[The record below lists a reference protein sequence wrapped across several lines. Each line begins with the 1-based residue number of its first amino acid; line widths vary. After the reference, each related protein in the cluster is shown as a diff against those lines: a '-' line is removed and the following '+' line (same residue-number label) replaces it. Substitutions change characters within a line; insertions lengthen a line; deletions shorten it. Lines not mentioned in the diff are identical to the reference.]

1 MDKNSIKNLLDNTF
15 LNEAKVPGLDIT
27 NKAKSESGKQN
38 KKAIKDIEGKLSNYD
53 KESKDIAKDSINPV
67 KFNYNSDSEEEYHQ
81 EMEIMNG
88 QEVIQYDTTP
98 NDKFKKRAEEAIVG
112 SSNMGNNPEWANV
125 VAKGQGG
132 DPDFGK
138 KLVKAIKSSQKKR
151 NNQTPTSKM
160 FGDDWEV
167 VEDQG
172 HKPYAFENKENNKKT
187 IKESNK
193 MKRLTF
199 KKPFNG
205 VYNAL
210 NLIPESYK
218 VDNKI
223 FELSDGNE
231 SYRVRW
237 EGSLNEGKAVV
248 LMAADK
254 TLVNEDMQKMKHL
267 MGYKSHETFGT
278 LKGSERL
285 NEDKKFGEIWNKT
298 KSLLTEDLDEE
309 LHGNQ
314 DEIDADGDGNI
325 TSKDF
330 EILRGKKNEGIYEM
344 DDTSNQSTT
353 TNQSTIKKTALEV
366 IKNDVPKMTPAEKES
381 FEEIVVKLGELFST
395 GGNQD
400 TGMFKTVKEKML
412 TMVDDV
418 TTKKGQQTPTNEDLS
433 PEEEMPE
440 APSHEETDANQ
451 VYEMDRFDEVF
462 DGMGYGDDIESENM
476 EESFLDII
484 KKGFG
489 KIGGMDNSLE
499 KAIKTQVGKELYD
512 SYMNSTDEKEWFNK
526 NKSKL
531 VGATKVGGDF
541 DSLSGSSIQPKDF
554 VEFLRKKKSELS
566 NA

>member
-15 LNEAKVPGLDIT
+15 VNEAKVRGLDVT

-53 KESKDIAKDSINPV
+53 KESKDMAKGSINPV
-67 KFNYNSDSEEEYHQ
+67 KFNHEGKDEEEYHTQ
-81 EMEIMNG
+81 MEIMNG
-88 QEVIQYDTTP
+88 QEMIEYDRTVNKTFS
-98 NDKFKKRAEEAIVG
+98 DRAEEALAG
-112 SSNMGNNPEWANV
+112 SSRMGNNPEWANV
-125 VAKGQGG
+125 VPKQQGFTG
-132 DPDFGK
+132 PDFGK
-138 KLVKAIKSSQKKR
+138 NLVKNIKASEKKR
-151 NNQTPTSKM
+151 KEQSSSHKF
-160 FGDDWEV
+160 FGDFPYET
-167 VEDQG
+167 
-172 HKPYAFENKENNKKT
+172 KPYEKNYAMESKTKKET
-187 IKESNK
+187 

-205 VYNAL
+205 VHNAL

-218 VDNKI
+218 IDNKV
-223 FELSDGNE
+223 FELNDGNE

-298 KSLLTEDLDEE
+298 KSLLTENEDLD
-309 LHGNQ
+309 N
-314 DEIDADGDGNI
+314 
-325 TSKDF
+325 
-330 EILRGKKNEGIYEM
+330 
-344 DDTSNQSTT
+344 DDMENTTSNDDAYSKTFDMFNEEDSTT
-353 TNQSTIKKTALEV
+353 TNQATIKKTALEV

-381 FEEIVVKLGELFST
+381 FDEIIVKLGELFST

-412 TMVDDV
+412 TMVDDI
-418 TTKKGQQTPTNEDLS
+418 TKKKGQQTPTNEDLS

-451 VYEMDRFDEVF
+451 VYEMDRFEEVF
-462 DGMGYGDDIESENM
+462 AGMGDDEDMDGEQM
-476 EESFLDII
+476 EEGFLETI
-484 KKGFG
+484 KKGIG
-489 KIGGMDNSLE
+489 KIGGIDSGLE
-499 KAIKTQVGKELYD
+499 KAIKTPVGKELYD
-512 SYMNSTDEKEWFNK
+512 SYMNSTNEKEWFNK
-526 NKSKL
+526 NKGKL
-531 VGATKVGGDF
+531 VSATKAGGAF
-541 DSLSGSSIQPKDF
+541 DTPSGSSIQSKDF
-554 VEFLRKKKSELS
+554 VEFLRKKKSQS
-566 NA
+566 SDV